1 MKVSC
6 AIIKVLKLF
15 KSDHT
20 QTQLCN
26 IYKAKARVISNEGL
40 FVTVSDGYYFGL
52 VCFVTEP
59 YDFTF
64 TFLLSLFLL

>member
-6 AIIKVLKLF
+6 AIIEVLKLF

-40 FVTVSDGYYFGL
+40 FVTDMSHPRL
-52 VCFVTEP
+52 S
-59 YDFTF
+59 
-64 TFLLSLFLL
+64 FLQEKRE